1 MKNLIV
7 MTMLLALGVTACK
20 KQPRVEPREQ
30 PKAQAQAPAEAQTAP
45 MPQQPGETVLPGDIL
60 DQVPRSEADVAWAEV
75 EKAAQP
81 PEYPEEW
88 SLKQPSKEDIA
99 AFEKSNSALAA
110 KAADKAR
117 EFYKK
122 YPDDSRAG
130 EAKQQE
136 YRLLSVAVQLGAT
149 NRAKDVE
156 ALETARLKDP
166 NIDEDSKL
174 ELRMQQLQ
182 RTLAANKDA
191 KPSENLE
198 AIEKA
203 ARALQKEFP
212 KRPEIQM
219 ILLSAAEG
227 WLSQNE
233 VEKSQKLAKEV
244 AAAEAA
250 PDTQTAAEALLKKL
264 ERLNK
269 PLNLKF
275 KAVDG
280 REVDVQAMKGKVVLV
295 DFWATWCGPCMKE
308 LPNVKAAYDK
318 LKGKGFEIV
327 GISFDQDQD
336 KLESIVQREKMTWPQ
351 HFDGSGQNKFGQE
364 FGITGIPTMW
374 LVDKKGNLRDLNAR
388 DDLAGKVEKLLAE
401 N

>member
-1 MKNLIV
+1 MKNLFVITV
-7 MTMLLALGVTACK
+7 LLAVAATACK
-20 KQPRVEPREQ
+20 KQPKVERAQQEDA
-30 PKAQAQAPAEAQTAP
+30 KALAQAQTAAVLDDSILEQMP
-45 MPQQPGETVLPGDIL
+45 MT
-60 DQVPRSEADVAWAEV
+60 EADVAWAEF

-88 SLKQPSKEDIA
+88 SLKQPTKEQIA
-99 AFEKSNSALAA
+99 EFEKSNSVLAS
-110 KAADKAR
+110 KGADKAR
-117 EFYKK
+117 EFYTK
-122 YPDDSRAG
+122 YPKDERAS

-136 YRLLSVAVQLGAT
+136 WQLLSVAVRLGAT
-149 NRAKDVE
+149 NRLQE
-156 ALETARLKDP
+156 LQALEAARWKDP
-166 NIDEDSKL
+166 NLDEDAKV

-182 RTLAANKDA
+182 RAMNAKRDA
-191 KPSENLE
+191 KPEEGLAELE
-198 AIEKA
+198 KG

-219 ILLSAAEG
+219 ILMSAAEG
-227 WLSQNE
+227 WLSNND
-233 VEKSQKLAKEV
+233 VEKSRTLAKEI
-244 AAAEAA
+244 AAAEGD
-250 PDTQTAAEALLKKL
+250 PEVREAAEGLLKKL
-264 ERLNK
+264 DRMNK
-269 PLNLKF
+269 PLDIKF

-280 REVDVQAMKGKVVLV
+280 RQIDLQAMKGKVVLV

-308 LPNVKAAYDK
+308 LPTVKAAYEK

-336 KLESIVQREKMTWPQ
+336 KLESVVEREKMTWPQ
-351 HFDGSGQNKFGQE
+351 HFDASGQNKFGQE

-388 DDLAGKVEKLLAE
+388 EDLSSKVEKLLAE